1 MQYSKKTPCKNCPYR
16 KDAPLQ
22 LWDKEEF
29 TDLLH
34 NDSTQFGAKYGCHK
48 QETKHVCVGWLMN
61 QDKRNLPSI
70 LLRLDLL
77 QNEVTREYIDSLYC
91 KSEMYD
97 TIEEMA
103 LANYPQIKLISK

>member
-1 MQYSKKTPCKNCPYR
+1 MEYSKKTPCKDCPYR

-29 TDLLH
+29 TDLLKK
-34 NDSTQFGAKYGCHK
+34 DRDYLGATYGCHK
-48 QETKHVCVGWLMN
+48 KDESVCIGWLMN
-61 QDKRNLPSI
+61 QDKRNIPSI
-70 LLRLDLL
+70 MLRISLS
-77 QNEVTREYIDSLYC
+77 QKKVTREYLDSLYC

-103 LANYPQIKLISK
+103 LTNYPKIKIISK